1 MKRYQPNIL
10 KTGRTRGLNPI
21 FGFLGFLGF
30 TAFIG
35 GSWSRFVFLGFFGF
49 FYESK
54 MSDTLIDER
63 YRENKNKA
71 QLMALKAASAVML
84 AALFFL
90 PVGELFMSV
99 QYLFQML
106 HILTALSA
114 ALVIFLSEYLLYRYD
129 HDEYDNDMKEC

>member
-1 MKRYQPNIL
+1 
-10 KTGRTRGLNPI
+10 
-21 FGFLGFLGF
+21 
-30 TAFIG
+30 
-35 GSWSRFVFLGFFGF
+35 
-49 FYESK
+49 
-54 MSDTLIDER
+54 
-63 YRENKNKA
+63 
-71 QLMALKAASAVML
+71 MALKAASAVML